1 MCSPEM
7 ICPAVHS
14 SSQRTASSSSQ
25 ANIRRC
31 VRSTPCSFNRRSS
44 IPKNYSRAGQLSR
57 VVSAFRNCVDD
68 LVHNGLGCISPNG
81 ARAVGGLVGVEF
93 SKVSLDAEPV
103 SRRLT
108 GQGRVTFASATPNL
122 GRRLNRFVNFLR
134 HDEILALLNVQ
145 ELTRSLSGLLD
156 CPIEFAAGVLRAD
169 EGSLGIGPIPWTM
182 LLFVVFI
189 GLRGRAG
196 VIATMII
203 EAGTMS
209 AATSGAAAL
218 EDQDAAGAVG
228 SPPWG

>member
-1 MCSPEM
+1 M
-7 ICPAVHS
+7 
-14 SSQRTASSSSQ
+14 T
-25 ANIRRC
+25 
-31 VRSTPCSFNRRSS
+31 
-44 IPKNYSRAGQLSR
+44 L
-57 VVSAFRNCVDD
+57 
-68 LVHNGLGCISPNG
+68 
-81 ARAVGGLVGVEF
+81 
-93 SKVSLDAEPV
+93 
-103 SRRLT
+103 
-108 GQGRVTFASATPNL
+108 ASATPDL

-156 CPIEFAAGVLRAD
+156 CPIEFAAGVLRAG

-209 AATSGAAAL
+209 AATSGQLLWKIKMPLAL
-218 EDQDAAGAVG
+218 PVVLLGGNQTILYAMFIAILETRIGGVGGLAGPLMSALGSSDVG
-228 SPPWG
+228 NGTVLGLP